1 MNKTLLVTR
10 PSYEMTT
17 NYLSAWNEPVVNFA
31 VQEKWQAIDLQ
42 TKAANSV
49 NFARHMKKDKPSLVL
64 LNGHGS
70 YEAITGQD
78 SEVLIEAGVN
88 EEILKGKVVHAF
100 SCETGK
106 ILGPAAVAGGATSY
120 LGYDEPFVF
129 LVDKDGEK
137 NPLADKLAE
146 QFMTPALTVSYS
158 LLEGNG
164 VKTAHQKSQRE
175 FKKRIKKMASGGS
188 KTTYLIR
195 YLQWD
200 MNHQVCLGK
209 NGV

>member
-17 NYLSAWNEPVVNFA
+17 KYLSAWNESVINFA
-31 VQEKWQAIDLQ
+31 VQKKWQTIDLHN
-42 TKAANSV
+42 KDANPT
-49 NFARHMKKDKPSLVL
+49 NFARRMKKNKPSLVL

-88 EEILKGKVVHAF
+88 EKILKGKVVHAF

-106 ILGPAAVAGGATSY
+106 ILGPAAVAAGAKSY

-129 LVDKDGEK
+129 LVDKGGAK
-137 NPLADKLAE
+137 NPLADKLARE
-146 QFMTPALTVSYS
+146 FMTPALVVSYS

-164 VKTAHQKSQRE
+164 AKAAYQKSQRE
-175 FKKRIKKMASGGS
+175 FKKRIKKLASGGS

-209 NGV
+209 D